1 MKFRHATLL
10 LVFLLLAMPT
20 SALGANPFQRLA
32 HRSFQGSSVVGAQGK
47 HPIRQPADLD
57 VSFRWVELNGY
68 NNGTPTM
75 YWNSGCKGHEYLL
88 TVEHQRFRTR
98 EEITSEKRC
107 TKRQQREEQ
116 WLERFFS
123 SGPTWSL
130 SRGRLVLTA
139 GQRRIVLRGKWLLN
153 P

>member
-1 MKFRHATLL
+1 MRFRHATLL
-10 LVFLLLAMPT
+10 LVFLLLAVPT

-32 HRSFQGSSVVGAQGK
+32 HRSFQGSSVVGAQGR
-47 HPIRQPADLD
+47 HPLRRPADLD
-57 VSFRWVELNGY
+57 VFFRWVELHGY
-68 NNGTPTM
+68 NAGTPTM

-88 TVEHQRFRTR
+88 TVDHQRFRTR
-98 EEITSEKRC
+98 DQIRSQKRC

-123 SGPTWSL
+123 SHPTWSL

-139 GQRRIVLRGKWLLN
+139 GQRRIVLLGKWLLD